1 MAQRYDPLTDSYS
14 NFTEYESVQ
23 PAKIQM
29 NLPLYD
35 NPIELPSDLF
45 DRVSSDGKII
55 AKDQVSNTGNIN
67 VNNNPEH
74 KSTLSEESQDYSTT
88 EVTSYKSN
96 PNTSG
101 NQKIAYDFFIN
112 KGLKPHHAAGIVGN
126 LFVESA
132 GLNPKAENPT
142 SKAYG
147 LAQWLGSRKKKLFAK
162 YGNNPTFEQQLDFL
176 WEELNGDEKFAF
188 NKLLQTNSV
197 KDATDSFMRHFER
210 PSDKEMAQSIS
221 KRVKYAKTLLS

>member
-14 NFTEYESVQ
+14 NFTEYESVE

-101 NQKIAYDFFIN
+101 NQKIAYDFFVS
-112 KGLKPHHAAGIVGN
+112 KGLKPHQAAGIVGN
-126 LFVESA
+126 LMGESN
-132 GLNPKAENPT
+132 LNYTAVNPT

-147 LAQWLGSRKKKLFAK
+147 IAQWLGDRKKKLFSK
-162 YGNNPTFEQQLDFL
+162 YGNKPTLEQQLEFV
-176 WEELNGDEKFAF
+176 WEELNTTEKSSL
-188 NKLLQTNSV
+188 NGLLKANSIESATNN
-197 KDATDSFMRHFER
+197 FMQMFER
-210 PSDKEMAQSIS
+210 PSKKEQAQSIN
-221 KRVKYAKTLLS
+221 KRIKFAKSLLS